1 MNNNPLSP
9 DDDVSPNL
17 GGFRYGIGVSVGVL
31 SVIIIVTLLSYF
43 CTRRTRLSRSPNRT
57 AALVV
62 ITNSSSDDFDQ
73 DHNHN
78 HNHNHQVEQG
88 LDDAVLESF
97 PKVMYN
103 QTKVHTIKGSNGR
116 NHHQSSTTS
125 DSSCSICLADYND
138 SDLLRL
144 LPDCGHLFHLTC
156 VDPWLRQHPT
166 CPICR
171 NSPIPTPL
179 TTPLAEVAPLAS
191 RRD

>member
-73 DHNHN
+73 DHN

>member
-1 MNNNPLSP
+1 MNNNTLSTG
-9 DDDVSPNL
+9 DQVSPNL
-17 GGFRYGIGVSVGVL
+17 FRYGIGVSVGVL
-31 SVIIIVTLLSYF
+31 SLIIIVSLLSYH
-43 CTRRTRLSRSPNRT
+43 CTRRTRLSRPPNRT

-62 ITNSSSDDFDQ
+62 ITNSRDFDRL
-73 DHNHN
+73 HLA
-78 HNHNHQVEQG
+78 EQG
-88 LDDAVLESF
+88 LDDAVLNNF
-97 PKVMYN
+97 PEVMYD
-103 QTKVHTIKGSNGR
+103 QAKVHVNKGSNGR
-116 NHHQSSTTS
+116 NHESSTTG
-125 DSSCSICLADYND
+125 SSCSICLADYND

-191 RRD
+191 RRG

>member
-78 HNHNHQVEQG
+78 HNHQVEQG

-103 QTKVHTIKGSNGR
+103 QTKVHTIRGSNGR

-171 NSPIPTPL
+171 SSPIPTPL